1 MTVTAE
7 SFRQTFRAFNDP
19 DISPDDAVNYYIAL
33 ATNALA
39 GANSSAGNRFD
50 AVSLDR
56 AVGLYVAHYL
66 ALDMRDISAQAAGG
80 VPGEVKGPATSKT
93 VDKVSVSSDTKAVT
107 WDNQAFW
114 NQTRYGIELV
124 NMIRMFGA
132 GGIQLGTPSVNDT
145 DIFGWGW

>member
-7 SFRQTFRAFNDP
+7 SFRRTFRAFNDL
-19 DISPDDAVNYYIAL
+19 DASPDETVAYYIVL

-39 GANSSAGNRFD
+39 GSASAAGNRFD
-50 AVSLDR
+50 AITLDR

-66 ALDMRDISAQAAGG
+66 ALDARDLSAQVAGG
-80 VPGEVKGPATSKT
+80 VPGEVKGPATSKS

-124 NMIRMFGA
+124 NLIRMFGA
-132 GGIQLGTPSVNDT
+132 GGIQIGVPTGNEVDDL
-145 DIFGWGW
+145 FG